1 MADDRLS
8 PLAEAAQEE
17 LEAHARRSGLFDTVN
32 THEPKSAP
40 GTGLTAAI
48 WCQDIRPVAARS
60 GLNVTSARLLF
71 QTRIYTSMLA
81 DPQDAID
88 LTMIRAAAHLVAEYG
103 GDFEITT
110 EHNGQTLK
118 AWVDIFGHA
127 GQPLVTQAGY
137 LNQDGKLMRVMD
149 TVVPFITDDVWDQE
163 A

>member
-1 MADDRLS
+1 MATDRLS
-8 PLAEAAQEE
+8 PLAEAAQDE

-48 WCQDIRPVAARS
+48 WCQDIRPVAQRS
-60 GLNVTSARLLF
+60 GLNITSARLLF
-71 QTRIYTSMLA
+71 QTRIYTPMLA
-81 DPQDAID
+81 EPQDAID
-88 LTMIRAAAHLVAEYG
+88 LGMIKATAYLIAEYG

-110 EHNGQTLK
+110 EHDGQTLT
-118 AWVDIFGHA
+118 AFVDILGSA
-127 GQPLVTQAGY
+127 GVPLGAQAGY

-149 TVVPFITDDVWDQE
+149 TLVPFITDDVWDQE